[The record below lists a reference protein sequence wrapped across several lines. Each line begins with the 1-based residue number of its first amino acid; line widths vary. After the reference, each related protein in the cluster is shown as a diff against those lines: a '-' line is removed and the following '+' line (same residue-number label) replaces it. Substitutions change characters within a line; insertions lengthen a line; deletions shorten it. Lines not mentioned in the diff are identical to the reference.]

1 MTDNFLAVGIT
12 QDQDVTGLFK
22 LYFCFSPLVCSN
34 RNGVGAAFIMDHVI
48 FTYGI
53 YSPGGGIEQG
63 GLQRDQVVFFTHPF
77 QKRDFMGCR
86 MFFSI
91 GRSAEPIQGLIIQ
104 DNHPIIRPAPEKI
117 VLDVF
122 DHVFYFPFALGITF
136 VTKPYLKWPALAV
149 SPECFG

>member
-48 FTYGI
+48 FTHGI

-63 GLQRDQVVFFTHPF
+63 GLQRDQVVFFNHPF

-104 DNHPIIRPAPEKI
+104 DNHPIIRRPLRK
-117 VLDVF
+117 L
-122 DHVFYFPFALGITF
+122 YLMYLITF
-136 VTKPYLKWPALAV
+136 SIFPLLWGSLL
-149 SPECFG
+149 